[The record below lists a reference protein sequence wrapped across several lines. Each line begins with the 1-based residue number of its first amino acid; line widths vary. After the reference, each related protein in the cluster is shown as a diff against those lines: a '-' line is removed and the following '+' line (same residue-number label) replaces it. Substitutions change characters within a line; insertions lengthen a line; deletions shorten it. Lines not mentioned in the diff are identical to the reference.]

1 MLSSL
6 WYTVKQ
12 AAVQVFR
19 NRHMSIA
26 ALFAITAGLLILGI
40 FFVVVVN
47 LEVAMETAKMDYDT
61 VSIYLD
67 DATTK
72 SEADAMLLQFQGMSE
87 VKEATYL
94 SKEMALEQWKTQYW
108 GDSAYLL
115 DTLPENPLPNS
126 IEVKVGRL
134 EDADAVVDVANTMS
148 GIERVRYYKET
159 VEKIVKITDHMQVGI
174 LVLMAAL
181 VFISVVMVA
190 NTIKLTVV
198 ARKNEI
204 EIMKYVGATNWF
216 IRGPF
221 LVEGIFLGI
230 ISSAISAGIVA
241 FAYSRLVDMMGQ
253 SVFIMLGSPMVPVSF
268 LTANLF
274 WVFASLGVSIGA
286 CGSIISMRKFL
297 DT

>member
-1 MLSSL
+1 
-6 WYTVKQ
+6 
-12 AAVQVFR
+12 
-19 NRHMSIA
+19 
-26 ALFAITAGLLILGI
+26 
-40 FFVVVVN
+40 
-47 LEVAMETAKMDYDT
+47 
-61 VSIYLD
+61 
-67 DATTK
+67 
-72 SEADAMLLQFQGMSE
+72 
-87 VKEATYL
+87 
-94 SKEMALEQWKTQYW
+94 
-108 GDSAYLL
+108 
-115 DTLPENPLPNS
+115 LPENPLPNS

-241 FAYSRLVDMMGQ
+241 FAYSRLVDAMGQ